1 MILATLALHGIG
13 LGLFQVAYADIV
25 VGALPRQ
32 ERGVAGSL
40 TMVTRTVGVMGAA
53 TALTAALHAI
63 EGRLRAAGASDAVAF
78 EHAFSTV
85 FLYAALLLAAF
96 LALSEGC
103 AGARGV
109 GGSPA
114 TRGPRAPLAESLRFS
129 AWRAP

>member
-1 MILATLALHGIG
+1 VILATLALHGIG

-25 VGALPRQ
+25 VAALPRQ

-63 EGRLRAAGASDAVAF
+63 EGRLRASGASDAVAF

-96 LALSEGC
+96 LVLSALSRRTW
-103 AGARGV
+103 RG
-109 GGSPA
+109 S
-114 TRGPRAPLAESLRFS
+114 
-129 AWRAP
+129 